1 MPGPSSPPQL
11 TELPRSEERNDV
23 DDDSRAWAV
32 HDGVAVDHTALVTV
46 GERNYLPLDHDGE
59 RLHLPFPAGRQVTG
73 SVKFLRQSRRQAA
86 IPRRVVLIN
95 DSYVARF
102 EIATLG
108 TMVELTIIGPKPVR
122 LTGHLKR
129 WRK

>member
-1 MPGPSSPPQL
+1 M
-11 TELPRSEERNDV
+11 
-23 DDDSRAWAV
+23 
-32 HDGVAVDHTALVTV
+32 
-46 GERNYLPLDHDGE
+46 PLDHDGE

-86 IPRRVVLIN
+86 IPRRVVLID

-108 TMVELTIIGPKPVR
+108 TMVELTIIVITSLVLRVLFPVITVLMPVLGPSR
-122 LTGHLKR
+122 CT
-129 WRK
+129 